1 MLKGRKLLNG
11 KEIYI
16 KPHLSVW
23 KRHLWPGT
31 VTFQIYIDAKVIAAV
46 SHIESD
52 SQLILTAQL
61 LICARVHCDSI
72 IWGIFPQ
79 LVNIIFNRESIK
91 LLSLNGRDYVHYVL
105 WAENYILQLTYPR
118 SFNFE
123 TYVMLCITT
132 LHRDGVPF
140 TGGSFEWTLGRP
152 NLSSS
157 TYLLSY
163 IFFPSHNIC
172 WCHWLIE
179 VSPLT
184 IC

>member
-31 VTFQIYIDAKVIAAV
+31 VTFQIYIDAKVIAAI

-91 LLSLNGRDYVHYVL
+91 LLSLNRRDYVHYVL

-123 TYVMLCITT
+123 TYVTLCTEMVCLSLGEASNERRGDLIWAPQLIYCLTFSF
-132 LHRDGVPF
+132 PF
-140 TGGSFEWTLGRP
+140 T
-152 NLSSS
+152 
-157 TYLLSY
+157 
-163 IFFPSHNIC
+163 IFVDVTG
-172 WCHWLIE
+172 W
-179 VSPLT
+179 
-184 IC
+184 

>member
-1 MLKGRKLLNG
+1 M
-11 KEIYI
+11 YI

-23 KRHLWPGT
+23 KSHLRPGT
-31 VTFQIYIDAKVIAAV
+31 VTFQIYIDAKVIAAI

-61 LICARVHCDSI
+61 LICARVYGDSI
-72 IWGIFPQ
+72 IWGIFSQ

-91 LLSLNGRDYVHYVL
+91 LLSLNGKDYVHYVL

-123 TYVMLCITT
+123 TYVMLCPTP
-132 LHRDGVPF
+132 LHWDGVPF
-140 TGGSFEWTLGRP
+140 TGGGLEWTWERP

-157 TYLLSY
+157 THLLSC
-163 IFFPSHNIC
+163 IFFPFHSIC

-179 VSPLT
+179 VSPVT